1 MSQCLCFS
9 ILQVNDYQNYLAT
22 NILQKNIILCPTENH
37 SGLEWHEGEYMM
49 IEFPFFWWTIPLGFK
64 KMQAISRARM

>member
-1 MSQCLCFS
+1 MSQCFS

-49 IEFPFFWWTIPLGFK
+49 IEFQFFLVDNPFRF
-64 KMQAISRARM
+64 